1 MSKPL
6 QRAGAVPVSTVHL
19 PRGDWATVLD
29 ALCARFP
36 AIPREVWLER
46 MQRGQVVDAEGK
58 PITPERPYAPQLR
71 VHYSRDVP
79 DETPIPFREQVLH
92 LDDDLMIVDKPHFLP
107 VMPAGSY
114 ARHTLLTRLIER
126 YDRHDLVPLHRIDR
140 LTAGIVM
147 LSCNPKTRA
156 RYQAL
161 FRQRLIVK
169 HYEAL
174 APALPELALPHVRRS
189 RLARAAE
196 FFRMQEVT
204 GEPNTETLLDVIER
218 CSTHWRYALTPV
230 TGKKHQLRVHL
241 AALGA
246 PILGDRLYP
255 ELQPEAP
262 DDYAQ
267 PLQLL
272 ARALELTDPLTGL
285 RRRFESQLTLRA
297 G

>member
-1 MSKPL
+1 MTRPRL
-6 QRAGAVPVSTVHL
+6 TQDVPVSTVHL

-29 ALCARFP
+29 ALCSRFS
-36 AIPREVWLER
+36 AIPREVWQDR
-46 MQRGQVVDAEGK
+46 MHRGLVIDASGQ
-58 PITPERPYAPQLR
+58 PIEPER
-71 VHYSRDVP
+71 VYSPGLCVRYFREVRD
-79 DETPIPFREQVLH
+79 EAPIPFRENVLH

-107 VMPAGSY
+107 VMPAGSF
-114 ARHTLLTRLIER
+114 AQETLLTRLMKR
-126 YDRHDLVPLHRIDR
+126 YGRADLVPLHRIDR

-161 FRQRLIVK
+161 FRERQIVK

-174 APALPELALPHVRRS
+174 APALSDCAFPCVRRS
-189 RLARAAE
+189 RLARAPE
-196 FFRMQEVT
+196 FFRMCEVA
-204 GEPNTETLLDVIER
+204 GEPNTETVLDVIER
-218 CSTHWRYALTPV
+218 SPAHWRYALMPV
-230 TGKKHQLRVHL
+230 TGKKHQLRVHM

-262 DDYAQ
+262 DVYAH

-272 ARALELTDPLTGL
+272 ARALELTDPLTGK
-285 RRRFESQLTLRA
+285 RRRFESELRLT
-297 G
+297 